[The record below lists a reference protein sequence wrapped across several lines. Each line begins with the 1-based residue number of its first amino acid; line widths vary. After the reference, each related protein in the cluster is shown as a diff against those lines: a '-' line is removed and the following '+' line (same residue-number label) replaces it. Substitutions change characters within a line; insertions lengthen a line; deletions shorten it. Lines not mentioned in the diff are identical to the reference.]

1 MTAHYRQAFDDHQ
14 AKVLAEATVQIEAD
28 LVRREDFSK
37 LTATVGRLADA
48 QERTEKQ
55 MKQLAAAQQRTE
67 VEIHE
72 LFVAQKEL
80 TWTMKDVHK
89 QLGGLAQSVGHGL
102 EAYAMERIPRILAEH
117 CGFVTESSVPET
129 IYADDRGN
137 EIDII
142 CRGTIAGR
150 PAAVLCEVKTNITS
164 HEVREFMEVFER
176 VRPQLA
182 RDEKLDPAN
191 IHPLFFG
198 YRASPDTRRL
208 IADSDAWLAFP
219 RRLVVPGYI
228 AAGGLGGPGAVSLVR
243 ASDFDG
249 KGVTREAAIQAR
261 STSNGHARRT
271 REPHPAQ
278 RPVAFRISSV
288 RMIATPISDS
298 PAISPLDTGTV

>member
-1 MTAHYRQAFDDHQ
+1 MVSIAGMFQHYRQAFDDHQ

-28 LVRREDFSK
+28 LVRREDFSE

-48 QERTEKQ
+48 QERTEERMNRLADAQERTEERMTRLADAQERTEEQMKHLVVAQQQTEAQ
-55 MKQLAAAQQRTE
+55 MKQLTLAQQRTE
-67 VEIHE
+67 GEVHE

-102 EAYAMERIPRILAEH
+102 EAYAMERIPKILAEH

-137 EIDII
+137 EIDIV

-164 HEVREFMEVFER
+164 HEVREFMETFER
-176 VRPQLA
+176 VRTQLA
-182 RDEKLDPAN
+182 RDEKIDPAD

-219 RRLVVPGYI
+219 KGMIVPG
-228 AAGGLGGPGAVSLVR
+228 
-243 ASDFDG
+243 
-249 KGVTREAAIQAR
+249 
-261 STSNGHARRT
+261 
-271 REPHPAQ
+271 
-278 RPVAFRISSV
+278 
-288 RMIATPISDS
+288 
-298 PAISPLDTGTV
+298 

>member
-1 MTAHYRQAFDDHQ
+1 MVSIADMTAHYRQAFDDHQ

-48 QERTEKQ
+48 QERTEERMNRLADAQERTEEQ

-89 QLGGLAQSVGHGL
+89 QFGGLARSVGHGL

-117 CGFVTESSVPET
+117 CAFVTESSVPET

-137 EIDII
+137 EIDIV
-142 CRGTIAGR
+142 CRGTIAGC
-150 PAAVLCEVKTNITS
+150 PAAVLCEVKTNITG
-164 HEVREFMEVFER
+164 HEVREFMETFER

-182 RDEKLDPAN
+182 RDEKIDPTD

-198 YRASPDTRRL
+198 YRAGPDSRRL
-208 IADSDAWLAFP
+208 IADFGAWLAFP
-219 RRLVVPGYI
+219 KGMIVPG
-228 AAGGLGGPGAVSLVR
+228 
-243 ASDFDG
+243 
-249 KGVTREAAIQAR
+249 
-261 STSNGHARRT
+261 
-271 REPHPAQ
+271 
-278 RPVAFRISSV
+278 
-288 RMIATPISDS
+288 
-298 PAISPLDTGTV
+298 

>member
-1 MTAHYRQAFDDHQ
+1 MKHLVVAQQQT
-14 AKVLAEATVQIEAD
+14 EA
-28 LVRREDFSK
+28 
-37 LTATVGRLADA
+37 
-48 QERTEKQ
+48 Q
-55 MKQLAAAQQRTE
+55 MKQLTLAQQRTE
-67 VEIHE
+67 GEVHE

-102 EAYAMERIPRILAEH
+102 EAYAMERIPKILAEH

-137 EIDII
+137 EIDIV

-164 HEVREFMEVFER
+164 REVREFMETFER
-176 VRPQLA
+176 VRSQLA
-182 RDEKLDPAN
+182 RDEQIDPAD

-219 RRLVVPGYI
+219 KGMI
-228 AAGGLGGPGAVSLVR
+228 GPG
-243 ASDFDG
+243 
-249 KGVTREAAIQAR
+249 
-261 STSNGHARRT
+261 
-271 REPHPAQ
+271 
-278 RPVAFRISSV
+278 
-288 RMIATPISDS
+288 
-298 PAISPLDTGTV
+298 

>member
-1 MTAHYRQAFDDHQ
+1 MVSIAGMLQHYRQAFDDHQ
-14 AKVLAEATVQIEAD
+14 ARVLAEATVQIEAD
-28 LVRREDFSK
+28 LVRREDFSE

-48 QERTEKQ
+48 QERTEERMTRLADAQERTEERMNRLADAQERTEERMNRLADAQERTEERMNRLADAQERTEEQMKHLVVAQQQTEAQ
-55 MKQLAAAQQRTE
+55 MKQLTLAQQRTE
-67 VEIHE
+67 GEVHE

-137 EIDII
+137 EIDIV

-164 HEVREFMEVFER
+164 HEVREFMDTVER
-176 VRPQLA
+176 VRSQLA
-182 RDEKLDPAN
+182 HDEKLDPAN

-219 RRLVVPGYI
+219 KGMIVPG
-228 AAGGLGGPGAVSLVR
+228 
-243 ASDFDG
+243 
-249 KGVTREAAIQAR
+249 
-261 STSNGHARRT
+261 
-271 REPHPAQ
+271 
-278 RPVAFRISSV
+278 
-288 RMIATPISDS
+288 
-298 PAISPLDTGTV
+298 

>member
-1 MTAHYRQAFDDHQ
+1 MVSIAGMFQHYRQAFDDHQ

-28 LVRREDFSK
+28 LVRREDFSE

-48 QERTEKQ
+48 QERTEERMNRLADAQERTEERMNRLADAQERTEEQMKHLVVAQQQTEAQ
-55 MKQLAAAQQRTE
+55 MKQLTLAQQRTE
-67 VEIHE
+67 GEVHE

-102 EAYAMERIPRILAEH
+102 EAYAMERIPKILAEH

-137 EIDII
+137 EIDIV
-142 CRGTIAGR
+142 CRGAIAGR
-150 PAAVLCEVKTNITS
+150 PAAVLCEVKANITS
-164 HEVREFMEVFER
+164 HEVREFMETFER

-182 RDEKLDPAN
+182 RDEKLDPAD

-198 YRASPDTRRL
+198 YRAAPDTRRL

-219 RRLVVPGYI
+219 KGMIVPG
-228 AAGGLGGPGAVSLVR
+228 
-243 ASDFDG
+243 
-249 KGVTREAAIQAR
+249 
-261 STSNGHARRT
+261 
-271 REPHPAQ
+271 
-278 RPVAFRISSV
+278 
-288 RMIATPISDS
+288 
-298 PAISPLDTGTV
+298 

>member
-1 MTAHYRQAFDDHQ
+1 MVSIADMTAHYRQAFDDHQ

-48 QERTEKQ
+48 QERTEERMTRLADAQERTEERMTRLADAQERTEEQ
-55 MKQLAAAQQRTE
+55 MKQLALAQQRTE
-67 VEIHE
+67 VEVHE

-102 EAYAMERIPRILAEH
+102 EAYAMERIPRILGEH
-117 CGFVTESSVPET
+117 IGFVTESSVPET
-129 IYADDRGN
+129 IYADERGH
-137 EIDII
+137 EIDVI

-164 HEVREFMEVFER
+164 HEVREFMVTFER
-176 VRPQLA
+176 VQSQLA
-182 RDEKLDPAN
+182 RDEKLDSAD

-219 RRLVVPGYI
+219 RGMIVPG
-228 AAGGLGGPGAVSLVR
+228 
-243 ASDFDG
+243 
-249 KGVTREAAIQAR
+249 
-261 STSNGHARRT
+261 
-271 REPHPAQ
+271 
-278 RPVAFRISSV
+278 
-288 RMIATPISDS
+288 
-298 PAISPLDTGTV
+298 

>member
-1 MTAHYRQAFDDHQ
+1 MVSIADMMAHYRQAFDDHQ

-48 QERTEKQ
+48 QERTEERMNRLADAQERTEERMNRLADAQERTEEQ

-67 VEIHE
+67 GEIHE

-129 IYADDRGN
+129 IYADDRAN
-137 EIDII
+137 EIDIV

-164 HEVREFMEVFER
+164 NEVREFMEVFER

-182 RDEKLDPAN
+182 RDEKLNPAD

-208 IADSDAWLAFP
+208 IGDRGAWLAFP
-219 RRLVVPGYI
+219 KGMIVPG
-228 AAGGLGGPGAVSLVR
+228 
-243 ASDFDG
+243 
-249 KGVTREAAIQAR
+249 
-261 STSNGHARRT
+261 
-271 REPHPAQ
+271 
-278 RPVAFRISSV
+278 
-288 RMIATPISDS
+288 
-298 PAISPLDTGTV
+298 